1 MAVSYPIGGK
11 VVLVTGAAR
20 GIGAELSREAA
31 RRGARVALVGL
42 EPEELESVAAE
53 CGPEAA
59 WFEADVTDAEA
70 IGAAVAGAVER
81 FGGLDVVVANAGIA
95 ADALLRYM
103 EPAAFERTIDVNVIG
118 SYRTIVAALP
128 HVIEARG
135 YVLQVA
141 SAAAFLAVPRLGA
154 YSASKAAAEAMCNC
168 LRHEVGHHGVDVG
181 VAYFS
186 WIDTDLVAYGRDSG
200 DAYAPLRRLN
210 RGPLARTYPVSAAA
224 EALIEGIERRSRQ
237 IMMPRWLKV
246 ANLIRALLPF
256 AAAKPIRRV
265 MPDVEAAVR
274 AETEAR
280 GAEASMPVGPG
291 GEAAMRA
298 PRKAPTA

>member
-1 MAVSYPIGGK
+1 MAVSYPIAGK

-42 EPEELESVAAE
+42 EPEELQRVTAE
-53 CGPEAA
+53 CGPDAA
-59 WFEADVTDAEA
+59 WFEADVTDGDA
-70 IGAAVAGAVER
+70 IGAAVTGAVER

-103 EPAAFERTIDVNVIG
+103 EAAAFERTIDVNVVG
-118 SYRTIVAALP
+118 SYRTIAAALP
-128 HVIEARG
+128 HVIEADG

-154 YSASKAAAEAMCNC
+154 YSASKAAVEAMCNC

-186 WIDTDLVAYGRDSG
+186 WIETDLVAYGRDSG
-200 DAYAPLRRLN
+200 DAYAPLRRLT
-210 RGPLARTYPVSAAA
+210 RGPLARTYPVSSAA

-237 IMMPRWLKV
+237 VMLPRWLRA
-246 ANLIRALLPF
+246 ANMFRALLPF
-256 AAAKPIRRV
+256 AAARSIRRV
-265 MPDVEAAVR
+265 MPEVEAAVR
-274 AETEAR
+274 AEIEAR

-291 GEAAMRA
+291 GAAAMRA
-298 PRKAPTA
+298 ARKAPAA